1 MGNIIIE
8 AARVLVIRELR
19 GLNFEKTARD
29 KLGEVL
35 LYVAK
40 GIESG
45 AIEIQDN
52 SFEKYGLIGT
62 VCNIGKRNFLI
73 ASISVHD
80 YLQNRT
86 IPEIIA
92 DVTMSVLRMLCSDVD
107 FDVKTGQEIL
117 ITLKGVN

>member
-52 SFEKYGLIGT
+52 GFEKYGLIGT
-62 VCNIGKRNFLI
+62 VCNIGKSNFLI
-73 ASISVHD
+73 ANISVHD

-86 IPEIIA
+86 IAEIIA
-92 DVTMSVLRMLCSDVD
+92 EVTMSVLRMLCSNTD

-117 ITLKGVN
+117 ITLKGAN